1 MIADPG
7 AAAASRCAG
16 RSPSAVSLGA
26 TAFKSAVPNPDFAY
40 VMNSSSSPGKFS
52 YRHPHPSVAV
62 DIAVFSLKELTL
74 HTLLIERGREPYRG
88 AWALPGGFVR
98 IEESLED
105 AARRELREETG
116 LDCAVL
122 DQIAAFGAPDRDPRE
137 RVISIAYLAVV
148 RMDSVTLTAGT
159 DAARAHWWP
168 SESLPS
174 LAFDHSEILSRAR
187 TRLREEVALT
197 PLAAMFLP
205 AEFTLSELQA
215 SHEALFGEAL
225 DKRNFRKWALTQGL
239 LRATGAVR
247 SGDQHRPPALYRVR
261 SPRGR

>member
-1 MIADPG
+1 MDPS
-7 AAAASRCAG
+7 AAA
-16 RSPSAVSLGA
+16 PQ
-26 TAFKSAVPNPDFAY
+26 FN
-40 VMNSSSSPGKFS
+40 
-52 YRHPHPSVAV
+52 YRHPHPAVAV

-98 IEESLED
+98 IAESLED

-116 LDCAVL
+116 LDCAAL
-122 DQIAAFGAPDRDPRE
+122 GQIGAFGAPERDPRE

-148 RMDSVTLTAGT
+148 RMDSVTLRAGT
-159 DAARAHWWP
+159 DAAHALWWP

-174 LAFDHSEILSRAR
+174 LAFDHAEILSRAR
-187 TRLREEVALT
+187 DRLRDEVAMT
-197 PLAAMFLP
+197 PLAATFLP

-215 SHEALFGEAL
+215 SHEALSGEAL
-225 DKRNFRKWALTQGL
+225 DKRNFRKWALSQGF

-247 SGDQHRPPALYRVR
+247 SGDQNRPPALYRVR
-261 SPRGR
+261 PTKGRRKRSTL